1 MGRVADTAGA
11 LRRSEAGYTLIE
23 LLVAGMMAMV
33 VLGGAVTVFIGAVR
47 SEPRT
52 SSKVSAIERGRI
64 AVERITR
71 ELRQASDIAP
81 GGSSGLEMI
90 TYLPQGS
97 CVASSE
103 EGAEPCSVTYACTV
117 VGKCTRTVAQPDGSS
132 PGAAV
137 QVVDGL
143 DSNEVFSYSSSG
155 PEAEPEYVEV
165 RLSFETREGGPV
177 VVTDGAA
184 PRNVGA

>member
-1 MGRVADTAGA
+1 VRGVGDIAEGP
-11 LRRSEAGYTLIE
+11 RRSEGGYTLIE
-23 LLVAGMMAMV
+23 LLVAGTMAMV

-71 ELRQASDIAP
+71 ELRQASDVVPA
-81 GGSSGLEMI
+81 GDSGLAMI
-90 TYLPQGS
+90 TYLPQGN
-97 CVASSE
+97 CGASA
-103 EGAEPCSVTYACTV
+103 EGSEPCKVTYACTAA
-117 VGKCTRTVAQPDGSS
+117 KCMRTVAHPDGSS
-132 PGAAV
+132 PGAAM

-143 DSNEVFSYSSSG
+143 ASNEVFDYSPSEAG
-155 PEAEPEYVEV
+155 AEPEYVEV
-165 RLSFETREGGPV
+165 ELSFTTLEGGPV

-184 PRNVGA
+184 PRNVGS